1 MRWKYQSLEA
11 CTVGIRTPELNA
23 NLIGDRV
30 EDFDDLRV
38 YRAAFRHAMTIF
50 DLSTEWT
57 KEERYALTDQIRR
70 SSRAVCSNIAEA
82 WSKRHYEAHFV
93 SKLSDAEGEAAETIT
108 GLDFAHTCEYLE
120 GNDHDELRTEYRK
133 IRGGLVKMMRNPDP
147 WCGSSA
153 LRDPDV
159 PYDTDTAPSTED

>member
-1 MRWKYQSLEA
+1 M
-11 CTVGIRTPELNA
+11 GNP
-23 NLIGDRV
+23 V

-38 YRAAFRHAMTIF
+38 YRTAFRHAMTIF
-50 DLSTEWT
+50 DLSTEWP

-82 WSKRHYEAHFV
+82 WSKRRYEAHFV

-108 GLDFAHTCEYLE
+108 WLDFAHKCDYLE
-120 GNDHDELRTEYRK
+120 GDNHDRLRTEYRK
-133 IRGGLVKMMRNPDP
+133 IRGGLVKMMKNPDP
-147 WCGSSA
+147 WCGPSA

-159 PYDTDTAPSTED
+159 PYETDTDPQTEN